1 MADPKKEQQAGFL
14 NLLRQMFSGDGEVKN
29 LYEISKNLHNQ
40 NRLRQYME
48 QSATG
53 ATTLPDG
60 RTVYPAG
67 HFLPQAPVYDPSNPS
82 MPWSWFNPYANAA
95 PTFIEDATPY
105 SPSGDFSP
113 YVSGDIYQQSG
124 DESDLHNNQIT
135 TFGWTPDTY
144 RKSIKKG
151 GGLGYQAH
159 EKTNPEGLTVVPG
172 IGGKVKSQVVTA
184 DEFFEGDS
192 FDPRDLLDKPP
203 GEEEVVPSVE
213 TNEGEGEGDDEDEG
227 AGAQPDH
234 SVLLEIF
241 KEMGIDIPANLLEN
255 FSPEQLVPFVL
266 PLIKDELARRENV
279 RTQPSVEQRAAEYQ
293 AARDHELSQLAREHA
308 YGAQQGFAGREH
320 EGRIAQLGNEQAYG
334 TQALQNIGATDVQR
348 LQNYGTTI
356 QANRAMSTPEGY
368 ASYVGDSESPIG
380 ALKNYQTTQLLRNT
394 GGLGANLEDALRV
407 RGNEQDQ
414 ARALAYIQSSGGLIG
429 AGGMINP
436 ELARHQQNL
445 QRMQST
451 GGYDNPY
458 DFMMT
463 ERLQAVNNPY
473 AWLEYQ
479 GMKDQ
484 MMADRTAWQDQYGQ
498 MGQQGFGSGNNI
510 RDIMFRDGA
519 PAIYPE
525 NMQKTIRG
533 YESRVAQ
540 PQVRSDGGLGALEN
554 QGMLRW
560 IPGNQGYSQYQAAQ
574 QARQNRA
581 DTQANQ
587 WFTMATPPEVT
598 TSTSSEPS
606 AKPGASGDPSKK
618 YDPFHPYYMDGIT

>member
-1 MADPKKEQQAGFL
+1 MADPLTSQILA
-14 NLLRQMFSGDGEVKN
+14 
-29 LYEISKNLHNQ
+29 
-40 NRLRQYME
+40 
-48 QSATG
+48 
-53 ATTLPDG
+53 DG
-60 RTVYPAG
+60 RILFSNG
-67 HFLPQAPVYDPSNPS
+67 FIYDPSNPS
-82 MPWSWFNPYANAA
+82 VPWSIYGPMDQGV
-95 PTFIEDATPY
+95 DA
-105 SPSGDFSP
+105 
-113 YVSGDIYQQSG
+113 
-124 DESDLHNNQIT
+124 
-135 TFGWTPDTY
+135 
-144 RKSIKKG
+144 
-151 GGLGYQAH
+151 GY
-159 EKTNPEGLTVVPG
+159 PG
-172 IGGKVKSQVVTA
+172 IGMFGSADQNMEGNFGPGGLFGPDNRNVINPDGTITNPQGVTTGTPIILN
-184 DEFFEGDS
+184 DGEGD
-192 FDPRDLLDKPP
+192 D
-203 GEEEVVPSVE
+203 GEGDDG
-213 TNEGEGEGDDEDEG
+213 EGDDGEGDDEED
-227 AGAQPDH
+227 A
-234 SVLLEIF
+234 
-241 KEMGIDIPANLLEN
+241 
-255 FSPEQLVPFVL
+255 L
-266 PLIKDELARRENV
+266 PLPIVEKNTAGKFDVDGFKTFLKSIGLNPDDYKWLFQKGKGGEKDELVEGAWPMIGALLQNHFELGESFRTNLSAEQKMEEARLE
-279 RTQPSVEQRAAEYQ
+279 RAHGLRSLGIGQ
-293 AARDHELSQLAREHA
+293 SFDTLQNF
-308 YGAQQGFAGREH
+308 AQREH
-320 EGRIAQLGNEQAYG
+320 ESGIAQLGNEEAYG
-334 TQALQNIGATDVQR
+334 SQALANIGAADVQR

-380 ALKNYQTTQLLRNT
+380 ALKNYQTAQLLRNT

-407 RGNEQDQ
+407 RGNDQDQ
-414 ARALAYIQSSGGLIG
+414 ARALAYIQSTGGLLG

-451 GGYDNPY
+451 GGYSNPY

-463 ERLQAVNNPY
+463 QRLQAVDNPY

-540 PQVRSDGGLGALEN
+540 PDVRSDGGLGALEN

-560 IPGNQGYSQYQAAQ
+560 IPGNRGYSQYQAAQ

-598 TSTSSEPS
+598 TSTSPQPP
-606 AKPGASGDPSKK
+606 AKPGVSGDPSKK